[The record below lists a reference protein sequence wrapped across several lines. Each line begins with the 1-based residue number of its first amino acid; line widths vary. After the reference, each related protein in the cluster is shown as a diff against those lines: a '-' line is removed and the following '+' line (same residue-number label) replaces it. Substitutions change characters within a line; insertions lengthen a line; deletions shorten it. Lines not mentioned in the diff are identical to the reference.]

1 MKGNARLNKFS
12 ENNLE
17 KLKRRFYNFSII
29 ISVIFASFGKRKKL
43 LQNIL
48 VKEFRNTFYQHIF
61 PTPPHLRM
69 IRKIILKMDDR
80 LILR

>member
-29 ISVIFASFGKRKKL
+29 ISVIFASFGKRTS
-43 LQNIL
+43 NCGES
-48 VKEFRNTFYQHIF
+48 V
-61 PTPPHLRM
+61 
-69 IRKIILKMDDR
+69 KIIAKHFGEGVQKY
-80 LILR
+80 ILSTHFSHTAPYTVE

>member
-29 ISVIFASFGKRKKL
+29 ISVIFASFGKKKKKKKKK
-43 LQNIL
+43 IL
-48 VKEFRNTFYQHIF
+48 ENVNVAKA
-61 PTPPHLRM
+61 
-69 IRKIILKMDDR
+69 
-80 LILR
+80 